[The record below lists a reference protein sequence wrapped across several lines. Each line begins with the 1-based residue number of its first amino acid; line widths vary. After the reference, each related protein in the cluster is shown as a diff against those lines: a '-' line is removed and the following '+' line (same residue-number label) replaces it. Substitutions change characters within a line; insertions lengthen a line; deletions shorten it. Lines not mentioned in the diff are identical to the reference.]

1 MLFVFVVALQVKQ
14 FAHGAGKGQVAVQ
27 NLSPAG
33 LALFTMPKG
42 VKIFVG
48 GLPDYCTENELKVHF
63 SRYGPVVACE
73 LQRDPQGN
81 SRRFG
86 YLAFQVSY
94 FFS

>member
-1 MLFVFVVALQVKQ
+1 MEGVSRVLQQKEHAINNRVIDVKS
-14 FAHGAGKGQVAVQ
+14 FNNGAAKGANPTA
-27 NLSPAG
+27 NLTPAG
-33 LALFTMPKG
+33 LALFTMPKD

-48 GLPDYCTENELKVHF
+48 GLPEQCDEAALKVHF

-86 YLAFQVSY
+86 
-94 FFS
+94 